1 MLKVLEKILTIII
14 PVYNQ
19 ERYLDECL
27 ENIAMENNEKIEIIL
42 INDGSVDNSIKIMK
56 KYAKKNNKIRIIS
69 IQNRGC
75 SFVRNLGITLA
86 TGKYIWFIDSD
97 DFIEKNS
104 IKLIIKKLES
114 FDKELLVF
122 GYTIIKNGKKIKK
135 VYPQD
140 YNVSLKNFYKYP
152 EIYNSSC
159 NKIYKTD
166 IIKKNS
172 IFFLENCHMGE
183 DLFFNYIYMNYT
195 NEIEFYNTVLY
206 NCRQG
211 VGITANSDFEKR
223 LEIFKVFSKFVEKK
237 LYEKDKRKI
246 DYLYRK
252 FCIKIPYYIIY
263 QLDKNKRKE
272 NILKLKEKI
281 NESSTYYK
289 KNYYIFQLLC
299 QIEILIKK
307 SLKKYLNKK

>member
-104 IKLIIKKLES
+104 IIAKPYNAYKEVDYTKFIKVLTN
-114 FDKELLVF
+114 DKAGPAVVF
-122 GYTIIKNGKKIKK
+122 
-135 VYPQD
+135 
-140 YNVSLKNFYKYP
+140 
-152 EIYNSSC
+152 
-159 NKIYKTD
+159 
-166 IIKKNS
+166 
-172 IFFLENCHMGE
+172 
-183 DLFFNYIYMNYT
+183 
-195 NEIEFYNTVLY
+195 
-206 NCRQG
+206 
-211 VGITANSDFEKR
+211 
-223 LEIFKVFSKFVEKK
+223 
-237 LYEKDKRKI
+237 
-246 DYLYRK
+246 
-252 FCIKIPYYIIY
+252 
-263 QLDKNKRKE
+263 
-272 NILKLKEKI
+272 
-281 NESSTYYK
+281 
-289 KNYYIFQLLC
+289 
-299 QIEILIKK
+299 
-307 SLKKYLNKK
+307 